1 MVKKTISI
9 ASRKQKGRKLQQW
22 IAQKISELLDI
33 PVEKDGEI
41 ESRPMSQS
49 GTDVILRGQAADM
62 FRFSVEAKFQESLSI
77 PAWIRQAKENEKEET
92 DWLLICKRSREKPIA
107 ILDAEAFFRL
117 CEKALEKENK

>member
-1 MVKKTISI
+1 MVISI
-9 ASRKQKGRKLQQW
+9 QSRKSKGRKLQQW

-49 GTDVILRGQAADM
+49 GTDVILRGKAADM

-77 PAWIRQAKENEKEET
+77 PAWIRQAKENEKKGT
-92 DWLLICKRSREKPIA
+92 DWLLICKRSREKPIV
-107 ILDAEAFFRL
+107 IIDAEAFFRL
-117 CEKALEKENK
+117 CEKALEKESK